1 MTVTSTVS
9 SALTIGLR
17 FFGIWPGVRYS
28 TVYWFSFMSSLLI
41 VQYFQYL
48 YVFNHLKISELSNLV
63 DSLIATFDY
72 SLSFLKLGSLWMHRR
87 IFNRILTNMDKDWFE
102 CANIDQHLHIMRI
115 KANISHLFSNSLLI
129 FNTIVA
135 ALYLSGDYIIH
146 FIFLSGHYNDTLRQF
161 PIKIQLPFEMQC
173 TQSPIFEIIVVII
186 FVHAMLQVWT
196 IATLNG
202 LIFTLVLHVGGQI
215 DIICHELKSFS
226 KDTLLRYFP
235 VSSFR
240 MLVERHNKVI
250 SFSENI
256 EQLFSF
262 IGLMQVVWNTLLICC
277 LGFVLII
284 SVYNETGV
292 FMLVKTVFA
301 YLAITTEAF
310 IICFAG
316 EYLSLKGALI
326 ARATYETLWYDMP
339 SDRSKYIIFIIMRSQ
354 KRLAITAGKMMDLS
368 FETFMTIM
376 KASASYVSVLYAMY

>member
-1 MTVTSTVS
+1 
-9 SALTIGLR
+9 
-17 FFGIWPGVRYS
+17 
-28 TVYWFSFMSSLLI
+28 
-41 VQYFQYL
+41 
-48 YVFNHLKISELSNLV
+48 
-63 DSLIATFDY
+63 
-72 SLSFLKLGSLWMHRR
+72 
-87 IFNRILTNMDKDWFE
+87 
-102 CANIDQHLHIMRI
+102 
-115 KANISHLFSNSLLI
+115 
-129 FNTIVA
+129 
-135 ALYLSGDYIIH
+135 
-146 FIFLSGHYNDTLRQF
+146 
-161 PIKIQLPFEMQC
+161 
-173 TQSPIFEIIVVII
+173 
-186 FVHAMLQVWT
+186 
-196 IATLNG
+196 
-202 LIFTLVLHVGGQI
+202 
-215 DIICHELKSFS
+215 
-226 KDTLLRYFP
+226 
-235 VSSFR
+235 